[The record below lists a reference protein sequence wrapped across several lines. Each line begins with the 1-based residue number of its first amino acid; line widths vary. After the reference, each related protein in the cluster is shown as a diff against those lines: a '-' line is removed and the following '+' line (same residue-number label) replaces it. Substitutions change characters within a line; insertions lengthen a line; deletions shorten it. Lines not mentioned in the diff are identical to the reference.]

1 MDAYS
6 VFILQKGRMMRRTA
20 MRVGSAVC
28 AVALLGSLA
37 ACGGDKKPT
46 TTADGK
52 PIVSVLVAKEPN
64 QDKIA
69 NMQWAKDLEADC
81 DCKIEWQEVDNG
93 DFANQRNTTLSAGDI
108 PDISLHAFS
117 FVYAEQFSNLFEDLN
132 QDLDKLPNVK
142 AFFKEKPDAQKLN
155 TDSKGHLYTLPNAHG
170 KNNAGTGQLMMI
182 NKAWLDK
189 LGLQV
194 PTTWDEL
201 ENVLKAFKTQDP
213 NGNGQAD
220 EIPMNI
226 KKLEGSYFTW
236 YSPMLLLNSTGI
248 VTGFNKGVSEYGFYA
263 KNGVVKSFLTSDEY
277 KQVIKYYHKLISEGL
292 IPAEW
297 ATKDDDA
304 YNADQISDGKTAK
317 TGVVFG
323 WSPSDNFGK
332 LKDQYIAMPVPSAP
346 GVSPDQTV
354 WDGSSS
360 ELSPAG
366 LSISSHAANKDAALK
381 LANLLYS
388 EKYSVQQFL
397 GSFGKA
403 ITKTGEHEYTV
414 DNDKLSQ
421 LTGDNQYPGLSE
433 LLVGWIPDEATI
445 KGDTHADELIEVN
458 KVYEEQRS
466 HFDPVK
472 DYIPDYVNMDN
483 MDPSDATKLNT
494 NNAEIFN
501 TTMQKTAAWMS
512 KGGIDEEWDAY
523 CKQLDSIG
531 LQESTKI
538 WQKWY
543 DTYTK

>member
-1 MDAYS
+1 
-6 VFILQKGRMMRRTA
+6 

-201 ENVLKAFKTQDP
+201 ENVLKAFKTEDP

-226 KKLEGSYFTW
+226 RKLDSYFTY

-248 VTGFNKGVSEYGFYA
+248 VTGFNKGVSPTGFYA

-277 KQVIKYYHKLISEGL
+277 KEVVKYYHKLISEGL
-292 IPAEW
+292 IPADW

-304 YNADQISDGKTAK
+304 YNANQISDGQIAK

-323 WSPSDNFGK
+323 WSPTDNFGK
-332 LKDQYIAMPVPSAP
+332 LKDQYIAMPAPSAP
-346 GVSPDQTV
+346 GVSPDETV

-360 ELSPAG
+360 ELAPAG
-366 LSISSHAANKDAALK
+366 LTISAHAANKDAALK

-397 GSFGKA
+397 GSFGQTL
-403 ITKTGEHEYTV
+403 TKTGEHKYTV
-414 DNDKLSQ
+414 DSAKLDKL
-421 LTGDNQYPGLSE
+421 TKDNLYPGLSE
-433 LLVGWIPDEATI
+433 LLVGWIPNEVII

-483 MDPSDATKLNT
+483 MDPSDSAKLST
-494 NNAEIFN
+494 SNAEINN
-501 TTMQKTAAWMS
+501 TVMQKTAAWMA

-531 LQESTKI
+531 LQDNIKI

>member
-1 MDAYS
+1 MDADS
-6 VFILQKGRMMRRTA
+6 AFILQKGRMMRRTA

-226 KKLEGSYFTW
+226 KKLESSYYTW

-248 VTGFNKGVSEYGFYA
+248 STGFNMSAASETGFYA
-263 KNGVVKSFLTSDEY
+263 KNGVVKSFMTSDEY
-277 KQVIKYYHKLISEGL
+277 KEVVKYYHKLISEGL
-292 IPAEW
+292 IPADW

-304 YNADQISDGKTAK
+304 YNADQISDGQTAK

-332 LKDQYIAMPVPSAP
+332 LKDQYIAIPVPSAP
-346 GVSPDQTV
+346 GVSPDETV

-360 ELSPAG
+360 ELSVAG
-366 LSISSHAANKDAALK
+366 LSISAHAANKDAALK

-397 GSFGKA
+397 GSFGQTL
-403 ITKTGEHEYTV
+403 TKTGEHEYTV
-414 DNDKLSQ
+414 NKDKLNK

-433 LLVGWIPDEATI
+433 LLVGWIPDEVTI
-445 KGDTHADELIEVN
+445 KGDSHADELIEVN

-472 DYIPDYVNMDN
+472 DYIPDYVNMD
-483 MDPSDATKLNT
+483 SADAAKLNT
-494 NNAEIFN
+494 SNAEIFN
-501 TTMQKTAAWMS
+501 TVMQKTATWMS

-523 CKQLDSIG
+523 CKQLDSLG
-531 LQESTKI
+531 LQENVKI

-543 DTYTK
+543 DLCVK

>member
-1 MDAYS
+1 
-6 VFILQKGRMMRRTA
+6 MRNVA
-20 MRVGSAVC
+20 MKVGAAVC
-28 AVALLGSLA
+28 AVALLGSLS
-37 ACGGDKKPT
+37 ACGNKKST

-52 PIVSVLVAKEPN
+52 PIVTVLVKKNAN

-81 DCKIEWQEVDNG
+81 DCKIEWQEVTREAWSQQKN
-93 DFANQRNTTLSAGDI
+93 ATLASGDI
-108 PDISLHAFS
+108 ADVNLNGFNSLDAYQYS
-117 FVYAEQFSNLFEDLN
+117 GMFEDLGKS
-132 QDLDKLPNVK
+132 LDKLPNIK
-142 AFFKEKPDAQKLN
+142 AFFKEKPEAKKFS
-155 TDSKGHLYTLPNAHG
+155 TDSKGRVYAIATARG
-170 KNNAGTGQLMMI
+170 KSYSGTGQHMLI

-201 ENVLKAFKTQDP
+201 ENVLMAFKTQDP

-226 KKLEGSYFTW
+226 QKLGSGFSW

-248 VTGFNKGVSEYGFYA
+248 PTGFNKGVSTSGYYV

-277 KQVIKYYHKLISEGL
+277 KQVVKYYHKLISEGL
-292 IPAEW
+292 IPADW

-304 YNADQISDGKTAK
+304 YNANQISDGQIAK

-323 WSPSDNFGK
+323 WSPTDNFGK
-332 LKDQYIAMPVPSAP
+332 LKDQYIAMPAPSAP
-346 GVSPDQTV
+346 GVSPEETV

-360 ELSPAG
+360 ELAPAG
-366 LSISSHAANKDAALK
+366 LTISAHAANKDAALK

-414 DNDKLSQ
+414 DNDKLIEMRKKNTSPS
-421 LTGDNQYPGLSE
+421 LSYPA
-433 LLVGWIPDEATI
+433 GWIPDEVTI
-445 KGDTHADELIEVN
+445 KGDAGSDALYQAS
-458 KVYEEQRS
+458 KVYEKQRS
-466 HFDPVK
+466 NFDPVK
-472 DYIPDYVNMDN
+472 DYIPDYVN
-483 MDPSDATKLNT
+483 PDADD
-494 NNAEIFN
+494 N
-501 TTMQKTAAWMS
+501 TTLASNYNQISNVAMQKTATWMS

-523 CKQLDSIG
+523 CKQLDSLG
-531 LQESTKI
+531 LQENVKI

-543 DTYTK
+543 DIYTKK

>member
-1 MDAYS
+1 
-6 VFILQKGRMMRRTA
+6 MRNVA
-20 MRVGSAVC
+20 MKVGAAVC
-28 AVALLGSLA
+28 AVALLGSLS
-37 ACGGDKKPT
+37 ACGNKKST

-52 PIVSVLVAKEPN
+52 PIVTVLVKKNAN
-64 QDKIA
+64 QEKMA

-81 DCKIEWQEVDNG
+81 DCKIEWQEVTREAWAQQKN
-93 DFANQRNTTLSAGDI
+93 ATLASGDI
-108 PDISLHAFS
+108 AD
-117 FVYAEQFSNLFEDLN
+117 VNLNGYGAVEAYQYPGMFEDLSK
-132 QDLDKLPNVK
+132 DLDKLPNVK
-142 AFFKEKPDAQKLN
+142 AFFKQKPDAKKLI
-155 TDSKGHLYTLPNAHG
+155 TDPDGHIYALPSSRG
-170 KNNAGTGQLMMI
+170 KSYSGSGQNMMI

-248 VTGFNKGVSEYGFYA
+248 VTGFNKGASPTGFYA

-277 KQVIKYYHKLISEGL
+277 KEVVKYYHKLISEGL
-292 IPAEW
+292 IPADW

-304 YNADQISDGKTAK
+304 YNANQISDGQIAK

-323 WSPSDNFGK
+323 WSPTDNFGK
-332 LKDQYIAMPVPSAP
+332 LKDQYIAMPAPSAP
-346 GVSPDQTV
+346 GVSPDETV

-360 ELSPAG
+360 ELAPAG
-366 LSISSHAANKDAALK
+366 LTISAHAANKDAALK

-397 GSFGKA
+397 GSFGQTL
-403 ITKTGEHEYTV
+403 TKTGEHKYTV
-414 DNDKLSQ
+414 DSAKLDKL
-421 LTGDNQYPGLSE
+421 TKDNLYPGLSE
-433 LLVGWIPDEATI
+433 LLVGWIPNEVII

-483 MDPSDATKLNT
+483 MDPSDSAKLST
-494 NNAEIFN
+494 SNAEINN
-501 TTMQKTAAWMS
+501 TVMQKTAAWMS

-531 LQESTKI
+531 LQDNIKI

>member
-1 MDAYS
+1 
-6 VFILQKGRMMRRTA
+6 MRNVA
-20 MRVGSAVC
+20 MKVGAAVC
-28 AVALLGSLA
+28 AVALLGSLS
-37 ACGGDKKPT
+37 ACGGSKKST

-52 PIVSVLVAKEPN
+52 PIVTVLVKKNAN

-81 DCKIEWQEVDNG
+81 DCKIEWQEVTREAWAQQKN
-93 DFANQRNTTLSAGDI
+93 ATLASGDI
-108 PDISLHAFS
+108 AD
-117 FVYAEQFSNLFEDLN
+117 VNLNGYGAVEAYQYPGMFEDLSK
-132 QDLDKLPNVK
+132 DLDKLPNVK
-142 AFFKEKPDAQKLN
+142 AFFKQKPDAKKMS
-155 TDSKGHLYTLPNAHG
+155 TDSKGRIYAIADGRG
-170 KNNAGTGQLMMI
+170 KAYSGTGQHMLI

-226 KKLEGSYFTW
+226 RKLDSYFTY

-248 VTGFNKGVSEYGFYA
+248 VTGFNKGASPTGFYA

-277 KQVIKYYHKLISEGL
+277 KEVVKYYHKLISEGL
-292 IPAEW
+292 IPADW

-304 YNADQISDGKTAK
+304 YNANQISDGQIAK

-323 WSPSDNFGK
+323 WSPTDNFGK
-332 LKDQYIAMPVPSAP
+332 LKDQYIAMPAPSAP
-346 GVSPDQTV
+346 GVSPDETV

-360 ELSPAG
+360 ELAPAG
-366 LSISSHAANKDAALK
+366 LTISAHAANKDAALK

-397 GSFGKA
+397 GSFGQTL
-403 ITKTGEHEYTV
+403 TKTGEHKYTV
-414 DNDKLSQ
+414 DSAKLDKL
-421 LTGDNQYPGLSE
+421 TKDNLYPGLSE
-433 LLVGWIPDEATI
+433 LLVGWIPNEVII

-483 MDPSDATKLNT
+483 MDPSDSAKLST
-494 NNAEIFN
+494 SNAEINN
-501 TTMQKTAAWMS
+501 TVMQKTAAWMA

-531 LQESTKI
+531 LQDNIKI

>member
-1 MDAYS
+1 
-6 VFILQKGRMMRRTA
+6 MRKQTVLKA
-20 MRVGSAVC
+20 GAVAC
-28 AVALLGSLA
+28 AVALLGSLS
-37 ACGGDKKPT
+37 ACGGDKEPT

-52 PIVSVLVAKEPN
+52 PIVSVLIVKRPST
-64 QDKIA
+64 DKIA

-81 DCKIEWQEVDNG
+81 DCKIEWQEVSEDAWAQQKN
-93 DFANQRNTTLSAGDI
+93 ATLAAGKLADV
-108 PDISLHAFS
+108 SLHAFGVPDAAQYPS
-117 FVYAEQFSNLFEDLN
+117 MFEDLSK
-132 QDLDKLPNVK
+132 DLDKLPNVK
-142 AFFKEKPDAQKLN
+142 AFFKQKPDAKKLI
-155 TDSKGHLYTLPNAHG
+155 TDPDGHIYALPSSRG
-170 KNNAGTGQLMMI
+170 KSYSGSGQNMLI

-226 KKLEGSYFTW
+226 KKLDPLYYTW
-236 YSPMLLLNSTGI
+236 HSPMLLLNSTGI
-248 VTGFNKGVSEYGFYA
+248 PTGFNKGVSTYGFYA
-263 KNGVVKSFLTSDEY
+263 KNGVVKSFMTSDEY

-292 IPAEW
+292 IPADW

-304 YNADQISDGKTAK
+304 YNADQISDGQTAK

-360 ELSPAG
+360 EFDG
-366 LSISSHAANKDAALK
+366 NKLSISSHVANKDAALK

-397 GSFGKA
+397 GSFGNLV
-403 ITKTGEHEYTV
+403 TDDGNRHYTV
-414 DNDKLSQ
+414 DEDKY
-421 LTGDNQYPGLSE
+421 TKAMGDNLFPGLADRFS
-433 LLVGWIPDEATI
+433 GWIPDGVTI
-445 KGDTHADELIEVN
+445 KGDVDGDNLLEAN
-458 KVYEEQRS
+458 KPYEEQRS

-472 DYIPDYVNMDN
+472 DYIPDYVNP
-483 MDPSDATKLNT
+483 DPTDSNTLT
-494 NNAEIFN
+494 NNNAQISN
-501 TTMQKTAAWMS
+501 VVMQKTATWMS

-523 CKQLDSIG
+523 CKQLDSLG
-531 LQESTKI
+531 LQENVKI

>member
-1 MDAYS
+1 
-6 VFILQKGRMMRRTA
+6 MRKQTVLKA
-20 MRVGSAVC
+20 GAVAC
-28 AVALLGSLA
+28 AVALLGSLS
-37 ACGGDKKPT
+37 ACGDKEPT

-52 PIVSVLVAKEPN
+52 PIVSVLIVKRPST
-64 QDKIA
+64 DKIA

-81 DCKIEWQEVDNG
+81 DCKIEWQEVSEDAWAQQKN
-93 DFANQRNTTLSAGDI
+93 ATLAAGKLADV
-108 PDISLHAFS
+108 SLHAFGVPDAAQYPS
-117 FVYAEQFSNLFEDLN
+117 MFEDLSK
-132 QDLDKLPNVK
+132 DLDKMPNVK
-142 AFFKEKPDAQKLN
+142 AFFKQKPDAKKLI
-155 TDSKGHLYTLPNAHG
+155 TDPDGHIYALPSSRG
-170 KNNAGTGQLMMI
+170 KSYSGSGQNMMI

-226 KKLEGSYFTW
+226 KKLESSYYTW

-248 VTGFNKGVSEYGFYA
+248 PTGFNKGVSTYGFYA
-263 KNGVVKSFLTSDEY
+263 KNGVVKSFMTSDEY

-292 IPAEW
+292 IPADW

-304 YNADQISDGKTAK
+304 YNADQTSDGKTAK
-317 TGVVFG
+317 TGVVF
-323 WSPSDNFGK
+323 SSSISDTFGD
-332 LKDQYIAMPVPSAP
+332 LKDQYITIPVPSAP
-346 GVSPDQTV
+346 GVSPDKTV
-354 WDGSSS
+354 WDGSSAEFEADRFS
-360 ELSPAG
+360 L
-366 LSISSHAANKDAALK
+366 SSHAANKDAALK

-397 GSFGKA
+397 GSFGQTL
-403 ITKTGEHEYTV
+403 TKTGEHKYTV
-414 DNDKLSQ
+414 DSAKLDKL
-421 LTGDNQYPGLSE
+421 TKDNLYPGLSE
-433 LLVGWIPDEATI
+433 LLVGWIPNEVII
-445 KGDTHADELIEVN
+445 KGDTHADELIDVN

-483 MDPSDATKLNT
+483 MDPSDSAKLST
-494 NNAEIFN
+494 SNAEINN
-501 TTMQKTAAWMS
+501 TVMQKTAAWMA

-531 LQESTKI
+531 LQDNIKI

>member
-1 MDAYS
+1 
-6 VFILQKGRMMRRTA
+6 MRNVA
-20 MRVGSAVC
+20 MKVGAAVC
-28 AVALLGSLA
+28 AVALLGSLS
-37 ACGGDKKPT
+37 ACGNKKST

-52 PIVSVLVAKEPN
+52 PIVTVLVKKNAN

-81 DCKIEWQEVDNG
+81 DCKIEWQEVTREAWSQQKN
-93 DFANQRNTTLSAGDI
+93 ATLASGDI
-108 PDISLHAFS
+108 ADVNLNGFNSLDAYQYS
-117 FVYAEQFSNLFEDLN
+117 GMFEDLGKS
-132 QDLDKLPNVK
+132 LDKLPNIK
-142 AFFKEKPDAQKLN
+142 AFFKEKPEAKKFS
-155 TDSKGHLYTLPNAHG
+155 TDSKGRVYAIATARG
-170 KNNAGTGQLMMI
+170 KSYSGTGQHMLI

-226 KKLEGSYFTW
+226 KKLDSYFSW

-248 VTGFNKGVSEYGFYA
+248 VTGFNKGASPTGFYA

-277 KQVIKYYHKLISEGL
+277 KEVVKYYHKLISEGL
-292 IPAEW
+292 IPADW
-297 ATKDDDA
+297 ATKTFDA
-304 YNADQISDGKTAK
+304 CDTDQLSDGKTAK
-317 TGVVFG
+317 TGVSFG
-323 WSPSDNFGK
+323 WSQDASFGT
-332 LKDQYIAMPVPSAP
+332 LKDQYIPIPVPSAP
-346 GVSPDQTV
+346 GVSPDKTV
-354 WDGSSS
+354 WDGSSAEFEADRFS
-360 ELSPAG
+360 L
-366 LSISSHAANKDAALK
+366 SSHAANKDAALK

-397 GSFGKA
+397 GSFGQTL
-403 ITKTGEHEYTV
+403 TKTGEHEYTV

-433 LLVGWIPDEATI
+433 LLVGWIPDEVTI
-445 KGDTHADELIEVN
+445 KGDSHADELIEVN

-466 HFDPVK
+466 NFDPVK
-472 DYIPDYVNMDN
+472 DYIPDYVNMD
-483 MDPSDATKLNT
+483 SADAAKLNT
-494 NNAEIFN
+494 SNAEIFN
-501 TTMQKTAAWMS
+501 TVMQKTATWMS

-523 CKQLDSIG
+523 CKQLDSLG
-531 LQESTKI
+531 LQDNIKI

-543 DTYTK
+543 DLCVK

>member
-1 MDAYS
+1 
-6 VFILQKGRMMRRTA
+6 MRNVA
-20 MRVGSAVC
+20 MKVGAAVC
-28 AVALLGSLA
+28 AVALLGSLS
-37 ACGGDKKPT
+37 ACGNKKST

-52 PIVSVLVAKEPN
+52 PIVTVLVKKNAN
-64 QDKIA
+64 QEKMA

-81 DCKIEWQEVDNG
+81 DCKIEWQEVTREAWAQQKN
-93 DFANQRNTTLSAGDI
+93 ATLASGDI
-108 PDISLHAFS
+108 AD
-117 FVYAEQFSNLFEDLN
+117 VNLNGYGAVEAYQYPGMFEDLSK
-132 QDLDKLPNVK
+132 DLDKLPNVK
-142 AFFKEKPDAQKLN
+142 AFFKQKPDAKKLI
-155 TDSKGHLYTLPNAHG
+155 TDPDGHIYALPSSRG
-170 KNNAGTGQLMMI
+170 KSYSGSGQNMMI

-201 ENVLKAFKTQDP
+201 ENVLKAFKTEDP

-226 KKLEGSYFTW
+226 KKLDPLYYTW
-236 YSPMLLLNSTGI
+236 HSPMLLLNSTGI
-248 VTGFNKGVSEYGFYA
+248 PTGFNKGVSTYGFYA
-263 KNGVVKSFLTSDEY
+263 KNGVVKSFMTSDEY
-277 KQVIKYYHKLISEGL
+277 KEVVKYYHKLISEGL
-292 IPAEW
+292 IPADW
-297 ATKDDDA
+297 ATKALDA
-304 YNADQISDGKTAK
+304 YDSDQTSDGKTAK
-317 TGVVFG
+317 TGVSFG
-323 WSPSDNFGK
+323 WSLDASFGT

-346 GVSPDQTV
+346 GVSPDKTV

-360 ELSPAG
+360 EFDG
-366 LSISSHAANKDAALK
+366 NKLSISSHVANKDAALK

-397 GSFGKA
+397 GSFGQTL
-403 ITKTGEHEYTV
+403 TKTGEHKYTV
-414 DNDKLSQ
+414 DSAKLDKL
-421 LTGDNQYPGLSE
+421 TKDNLYPGLSE
-433 LLVGWIPDEATI
+433 LLVGWIPNEVII

-501 TTMQKTAAWMS
+501 TTMQKTATWMS

>member
-1 MDAYS
+1 
-6 VFILQKGRMMRRTA
+6 MRNVA
-20 MRVGSAVC
+20 MKVGAAVC
-28 AVALLGSLA
+28 AVALLGSLS
-37 ACGGDKKPT
+37 ACGNKKST

-52 PIVSVLVAKEPN
+52 PIVTVLVKKNAN

-81 DCKIEWQEVDNG
+81 DCKIEWQEVTREAWSQQKN
-93 DFANQRNTTLSAGDI
+93 ATLASGDI
-108 PDISLHAFS
+108 ADVNLNGFNSLDAYQYS
-117 FVYAEQFSNLFEDLN
+117 GMFEDLGKS
-132 QDLDKLPNVK
+132 LDKLPNIK
-142 AFFKEKPDAQKLN
+142 AFFKEKPEAKKFS
-155 TDSKGHLYTLPNAHG
+155 TDSKGRVYAIATARG
-170 KNNAGTGQLMMI
+170 KSYSGTGQHMLI

-248 VTGFNKGVSEYGFYA
+248 VTGFNKGASPTGFYA

-277 KQVIKYYHKLISEGL
+277 KEVVKYYHKLISEGL
-292 IPAEW
+292 IPADW
-297 ATKDDDA
+297 ATKALDA
-304 YNADQISDGKTAK
+304 YDSDQTSDGKTAK
-317 TGVVFG
+317 TGVSFG
-323 WSPSDNFGK
+323 WSLDASFGT

-346 GVSPDQTV
+346 GVSPDKTV

-360 ELSPAG
+360 EFDG
-366 LSISSHAANKDAALK
+366 NKLSISSHVANKDAALK

-397 GSFGKA
+397 GSFGQTL
-403 ITKTGEHEYTV
+403 TKTGEHKYTV
-414 DNDKLSQ
+414 DSAKLDKL
-421 LTGDNQYPGLSE
+421 TKDNLYPGLSE
-433 LLVGWIPDEATI
+433 LLVGWIPNEVII

-501 TTMQKTAAWMS
+501 TTMQKTATWMS

>member
-1 MDAYS
+1 
-6 VFILQKGRMMRRTA
+6 MRNVA
-20 MRVGSAVC
+20 MKVGAAVC
-28 AVALLGSLA
+28 AVALLGSLS
-37 ACGGDKKPT
+37 ACGGSKKST

-52 PIVSVLVAKEPN
+52 PIVTVLVKKNAN
-64 QDKIA
+64 QEKMAD
-69 NMQWAKDLEADC
+69 MQWAKDLEADC
-81 DCKIEWQEVDNG
+81 DCKIEWQEVTREAWGQQKN
-93 DFANQRNTTLSAGDI
+93 ATLASGDI
-108 PDISLHAFS
+108 AD
-117 FVYAEQFSNLFEDLN
+117 VNLNGYGAVDAYQYPGMLEDLSK
-132 QDLDKLPNVK
+132 DLDKLPNVK
-142 AFFKEKPDAQKLN
+142 AFFKQKPEAEKFSAD
-155 TDSKGHLYTLPNAHG
+155 TKGKIYSIATGRG
-170 KNNAGTGQLMMI
+170 KSYSGTGQHMLI

-226 KKLEGSYFTW
+226 RKLDSYFTY

-248 VTGFNKGVSEYGFYA
+248 VTGFNKGASPTGFYA

-277 KQVIKYYHKLISEGL
+277 KEVVKYYHKLISEGL
-292 IPAEW
+292 IPADW
-297 ATKDDDA
+297 ATKTFDA
-304 YNADQISDGKTAK
+304 CDTDQLSDGKTAK
-317 TGVVFG
+317 TGVSFG
-323 WSPSDNFGK
+323 WSQDASFGT
-332 LKDQYIAMPVPSAP
+332 LKDQYIPIPVPSAP
-346 GVSPDQTV
+346 GVSPDKTV
-354 WDGSSS
+354 WDGSSAEFEADRFS
-360 ELSPAG
+360 L
-366 LSISSHAANKDAALK
+366 SSHAANKDAALK

-483 MDPSDATKLNT
+483 MDPSDSAKLST
-494 NNAEIFN
+494 SNAEINN
-501 TTMQKTAAWMS
+501 TVMQKTAAWMS

-531 LQESTKI
+531 LQDNIKV

>member
-1 MDAYS
+1 
-6 VFILQKGRMMRRTA
+6 MRRQTMVKA
-20 MRVGSAVC
+20 GAVAC
-28 AVALLGSLA
+28 AVALLGSLS
-37 ACGGDKKPT
+37 ACGGNKKPT

-52 PIVSVLVAKEPN
+52 PIVTVLVKKNAN
-64 QDKIA
+64 QEKMAD
-69 NMQWAKDLEADC
+69 MQWAKDLEADC
-81 DCKIEWQEVDNG
+81 DCKIEWQEVTREAWGQQKN
-93 DFANQRNTTLSAGDI
+93 ATLASGDI
-108 PDISLHAFS
+108 AD
-117 FVYAEQFSNLFEDLN
+117 VNLNGYGAVDAYQYPGMLEDLSK
-132 QDLDKLPNVK
+132 DLDKLPNVK
-142 AFFKEKPDAQKLN
+142 AFFKQKPEAEKFSAD
-155 TDSKGHLYTLPNAHG
+155 TKGKIYSIATGRG
-170 KNNAGTGQLMMI
+170 KSYSGTGQHMLI

-226 KKLEGSYFTW
+226 KKLESSYYTW

-248 VTGFNKGVSEYGFYA
+248 STGFNMSAASETGFYA
-263 KNGVVKSFLTSDEY
+263 KNGVVKSFMTSDEY
-277 KQVIKYYHKLISEGL
+277 KEVVKYYHKLISEGL
-292 IPAEW
+292 IPADW

-304 YNADQISDGKTAK
+304 YNADQISDGQTAK

-360 ELSPAG
+360 ELSVAG
-366 LSISSHAANKDAALK
+366 LSISAHAANKDAALK

-397 GSFGKA
+397 GSFGQTL
-403 ITKTGEHEYTV
+403 TKTGEHEYTV

-433 LLVGWIPDEATI
+433 LLVGWIPDEVTI
-445 KGDTHADELIEVN
+445 KGDSHADELIEVN

-466 HFDPVK
+466 NFDPVK
-472 DYIPDYVNMDN
+472 DYIPDYVNMD
-483 MDPSDATKLNT
+483 SADAAKLNT
-494 NNAEIFN
+494 SNAEIFN
-501 TTMQKTAAWMS
+501 TVMQKTATWMS

-523 CKQLDSIG
+523 CKQLDSLG
-531 LQESTKI
+531 LQENAKI

-543 DTYTK
+543 DLCVK

>member
-1 MDAYS
+1 MDADS
-6 VFILQKGRMMRRTA
+6 AFILQKGRMMRRTA

-226 KKLEGSYFTW
+226 KKLDPLYDTW
-236 YSPMLLLNSTGI
+236 HSPMLLLNSTGI
-248 VTGFNKGVSEYGFYA
+248 PTGFNKGVSTYGFYA
-263 KNGVVKSFLTSDEY
+263 KNGVVKSFMTSDEY

-292 IPAEW
+292 IPADW
-297 ATKDDDA
+297 ATKALDA
-304 YNADQISDGKTAK
+304 YDSDQTSDGKTAK
-317 TGVVFG
+317 TGVSFG
-323 WSPSDNFGK
+323 WSLDASFGA

-346 GVSPDQTV
+346 GVSPDKTV

-360 ELSPAG
+360 EFDG
-366 LSISSHAANKDAALK
+366 NKLSISSHAANKDAALK

-397 GSFGKA
+397 GSFGQLV
-403 ITKTGEHEYTV
+403 TDNGNHQYTV
-414 DNDKLSQ
+414 DAEKTSQ
-421 LTGDNQYPGLSE
+421 LMKDNLFPGLSDRFT
-433 LLVGWIPDEATI
+433 GWIPDEVSI
-445 KGDTHADELIEVN
+445 KGDTNADDLLEVN
-458 KVYEEQRS
+458 KAYDEQRS

-472 DYIPDYVNMDN
+472 DYIPDYVNPSPEDN
-483 MDPSDATKLNT
+483 NKLSSNNT
-494 NNAEIFN
+494 QILNVV
-501 TTMQKTAAWMS
+501 MQKTATWMS
-512 KGGIDEEWDAY
+512 KGGIDGEWDAY
-523 CKQLDSIG
+523 CKQLDSLG
-531 LQESTKI
+531 LQENVKI

>member
-1 MDAYS
+1 
-6 VFILQKGRMMRRTA
+6 MRRQTMVKA
-20 MRVGSAVC
+20 GAVAC
-28 AVALLGSLA
+28 AVALLGSLS
-37 ACGGDKKPT
+37 ACGGSKKST

-52 PIVSVLVAKEPN
+52 PIVTVLVKKNAN
-64 QDKIA
+64 QEKMA

-81 DCKIEWQEVDNG
+81 DCKIEWQEVTREAWAQQKN
-93 DFANQRNTTLSAGDI
+93 ATLASGDI
-108 PDISLHAFS
+108 AD
-117 FVYAEQFSNLFEDLN
+117 VNLNGYGAVEAYQYPGMFEDLSK
-132 QDLDKLPNVK
+132 DLDKLPNVK
-142 AFFKEKPDAQKLN
+142 AFFKQKPDAKKLI
-155 TDSKGHLYTLPNAHG
+155 TDPDGHIYALPSSRG
-170 KNNAGTGQLMMI
+170 KSYSGSGQNMMI

-201 ENVLKAFKTQDP
+201 ENVLKAFKTEDP

-226 KKLEGSYFTW
+226 RKLDSYFTY

-248 VTGFNKGVSEYGFYA
+248 VTGFNKGASPTGFYA

-277 KQVIKYYHKLISEGL
+277 KEVVKYYHKLISEGL
-292 IPAEW
+292 IPADW
-297 ATKDDDA
+297 ATKTFDA
-304 YNADQISDGKTAK
+304 CDTDQLSDGKTAK
-317 TGVVFG
+317 TGVSFG
-323 WSPSDNFGK
+323 WSQDASFGT
-332 LKDQYIAMPVPSAP
+332 LKDQYIPIPVPSAP
-346 GVSPDQTV
+346 GVSPDKTV
-354 WDGSSS
+354 WDGSSAEFEADRFS
-360 ELSPAG
+360 L
-366 LSISSHAANKDAALK
+366 SSHAANKDAALK

-397 GSFGKA
+397 GSFGQTL
-403 ITKTGEHEYTV
+403 TKTGEHKYTV
-414 DNDKLSQ
+414 DSAKLDKL
-421 LTGDNQYPGLSE
+421 TKDNLYPGLSE
-433 LLVGWIPDEATI
+433 LLVGWIPNEVII

-501 TTMQKTAAWMS
+501 TTMQKTATWMS

>member
-1 MDAYS
+1 
-6 VFILQKGRMMRRTA
+6 

-277 KQVIKYYHKLISEGL
+277 KEVIKYYHKLISEGL
-292 IPAEW
+292 IPADW
-297 ATKDDDA
+297 ATKALDA
-304 YNADQISDGKTAK
+304 YDSDQTGDGKTAK
-317 TGVVFG
+317 TGVSFG
-323 WSPSDNFGK
+323 WSLDASFGT

-346 GVSPDQTV
+346 GVSPDKTV

-360 ELSPAG
+360 EFDG
-366 LSISSHAANKDAALK
+366 NKLSISSHAANKDAALK

-397 GSFGKA
+397 GSFGQLV
-403 ITKTGEHEYTV
+403 TDNGNHQYTV
-414 DNDKLSQ
+414 DAEKTSQ
-421 LTGDNQYPGLSE
+421 LMKDNLFPGLSDRFT
-433 LLVGWIPDEATI
+433 GWIPDEVSI
-445 KGDTHADELIEVN
+445 KGDTNADDLLEVN
-458 KVYEEQRS
+458 KAYDEQRS
-466 HFDPVK
+466 HFDHVK
-472 DYIPDYVNMDN
+472 DYIPDYVNPSPEDN
-483 MDPSDATKLNT
+483 NKLSSNNT
-494 NNAEIFN
+494 QILNVV
-501 TTMQKTAAWMS
+501 MQKTATWMS
-512 KGGIDEEWDAY
+512 KGGIDGEWDAY
-523 CKQLDSIG
+523 CKQLDSLG
-531 LQESTKI
+531 LQENVKI

>member
-1 MDAYS
+1 MDADS
-6 VFILQKGRMMRRTA
+6 AFILQKGRMMRRTA

-277 KQVIKYYHKLISEGL
+277 KEVIKYYHKLISEGL
-292 IPAEW
+292 IPADW

-304 YNADQISDGKTAK
+304 YNADQISDGQTAK

-332 LKDQYIAMPVPSAP
+332 LKDQYIAMPAPSAP

-366 LSISSHAANKDAALK
+366 LSISSRAANKDAALK

-501 TTMQKTAAWMS
+501 TTMQKTATWMS